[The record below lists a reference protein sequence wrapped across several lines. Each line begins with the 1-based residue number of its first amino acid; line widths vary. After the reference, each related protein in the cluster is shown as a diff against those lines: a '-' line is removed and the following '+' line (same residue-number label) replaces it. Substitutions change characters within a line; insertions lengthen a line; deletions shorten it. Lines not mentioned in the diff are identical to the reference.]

1 MTSLR
6 SLALQ
11 GTAWTLLGFGIGQI
25 LRLAGNLALAR
36 LLFPEAFGLVALAT
50 TLIGGI
56 QLFSDLGVAPSIIQ
70 NERGDD
76 PRFLDT
82 AWVLQ
87 ILRGLGVWLAASII
101 ALPFAAFYAEPRLA
115 GLAAV
120 VALTAAISAFDST
133 KLHTARRHLALGR
146 VTLIELA
153 AQVASLSAMLGW
165 ALVDRSAWALV
176 VGGVVASAFRLL
188 ASHLVLPGARNR
200 LAWDPLAWRSLIR
213 FGRWIYLSTIL
224 TFLSLQTDRMIFGR
238 LVPIDVLGVY
248 SVGAMLAA
256 FAGDLVG
263 RLGQSVVLPLY
274 SGVMRARR
282 DLAAAFHTARRLI
295 LLGAGCLFG
304 TLIAS
309 GPALVEI
316 LYDERYRAAGWALQI
331 LAAGGFVRALASTNG
346 TALLARGESGW
357 IAAANGAKLAS
368 MLALIPLGYARGGFP
383 GAVAGF
389 ASSEL
394 VHFGVL
400 ALATSRA
407 GLSAWRGDL
416 LASAVF
422 LVGALLGARV
432 SAELGGSAWLRL
444 AAGTGVVGVAW
455 APFGALQ
462 WRLAA
467 RNRSET
473 LSPPRSPEAPVD
485 RAERW

>member
-6 SLALQ
+6 GRALQ
-11 GTAWTLLGFGIGQI
+11 GTAWTLLGFSIGQV
-25 LRLAGNLALAR
+25 LRLAGNLVMAR

-50 TLIGGI
+50 TLLGGF
-56 QLFSDLGVAPSIIQ
+56 QLFSDLGVATSIIQ
-70 NERGDD
+70 HDRGDD

-101 ALPFAAFYAEPRLA
+101 ALPFAAFYDEPQLS
-115 GLAAV
+115 GLVAV
-120 VALTAAISAFDST
+120 IALTAAISAFDST
-133 KLHTARRHLALGR
+133 KLNTARRHLALGR
-146 VTLIELA
+146 VTLLEVG
-153 AQVASLSAMLGW
+153 AQAVSLGAMLAW
-165 ALVDRSAWALV
+165 AFVHRSVWALV
-176 VGGVVASAFRLL
+176 VGGVVGSTFRMI
-188 ASHLVLPGARNR
+188 ASHVFLPGARNR
-200 LAWDPLAWRSLIR
+200 LAWDPLAWRSLLR

-224 TFLSLQTDRMIFGR
+224 TFLALQTDRMIFGR

-274 SGVMRARR
+274 SGVMRAGR

-304 TLIAS
+304 TLVAS

-316 LYDERYRAAGWALQI
+316 LYDERYHAAGWALQL

-346 TALLARGESGW
+346 TALLARGEAHW
-357 IAAANGAKLAS
+357 IAAANGTKLAS
-368 MLALIPLGYARGGFP
+368 MLVLIPLGYAGAGFP

-394 VHFGVL
+394 AHFGVL
-400 ALATSRA
+400 ALAASRA
-407 GLSAWRGDL
+407 GLPSWRGDL
-416 LASAVF
+416 LASAVL
-422 LVGALLGARV
+422 LVAALVGARV
-432 SAELGGSAWLRL
+432 SAELGGSAWLRI
-444 AAGTGVVGVAW
+444 ATGAGVVGVAW

-462 WRLAA
+462 WHLAA
-467 RNRSET
+467 RNRRAT
-473 LSPPRSPEAPVD
+473 LSPPPPPDAP
-485 RAERW
+485 